1 MIPDAIVSKN
11 NTHTHTPT
19 QTDPRQTEFSITE
32 IYNLLQNPELKR
44 SKMSKT
50 MKHQSLLLVRSLCRN
65 GAGGTYLVGQLLQ
78 QMGTHRV
85 STRVQFA
92 GPPVL
97 IGWTTSLHLSS
108 IRLCS
113 LVIQWSSNVC
123 LGVQLAEMV
132 PFTLGGS

>member
-1 MIPDAIVSKN
+1 
-11 NTHTHTPT
+11 
-19 QTDPRQTEFSITE
+19 
-32 IYNLLQNPELKR
+32 
-44 SKMSKT
+44 

-65 GAGGTYLVGQLLQ
+65 RAGGTYLVGQLLQ

-97 IGWTTSLHLSS
+97 IGWTTSLHMSS

-113 LVIQWSSNVC
+113 LVIQWSRNVC
-123 LGVQLAEMV
+123 LGVQLADLV
-132 PFTLGGS
+132 PFTLEGGGLSPRRLGFKYFLTRSWPGFYFILFFQNSSSRFTGEDPQH